1 MGAILE
7 NGEVTRIDTLFPAR
21 KRPQSEGGAVKGGI
35 QLIRLETAEKD
46 NEEEGD
52 AKSERDVNV
61 QIEVTFEDR
70 NGKEFR
76 NAQTVN
82 FAPPQLSELDNGGD
96 MLEGGDGDDDDDD
109 EPDEGFDN
117 DGIRK
122 GVLLCRYAEA
132 MMRWMDDTPRGH
144 LKINATHKA
153 ALSAF
158 APHFEREMKRCADD
172 ELQ

>member
-1 MGAILE
+1 MG
-7 NGEVTRIDTLFPAR
+7 
-21 KRPQSEGGAVKGGI
+21 
-35 QLIRLETAEKD
+35 IRLETETVD
-46 NEEEGD
+46 NEEFEGGD
-52 AKSERDVNV
+52 AKSERDENV

-76 NAQTVN
+76 NAQTVS
-82 FAPPQLSELDNGGD
+82 FAPPQLSEL
-96 MLEGGDGDDDDDD
+96 
-109 EPDEGFDN
+109 DN

-132 MMRWMDDTPRGH
+132 MMRWMDDTPRGD

-158 APHFEREMKRCADD
+158 APHFEREMKRCGDE
-172 ELQ
+172 ELQREMDILHKLLRLDATEY